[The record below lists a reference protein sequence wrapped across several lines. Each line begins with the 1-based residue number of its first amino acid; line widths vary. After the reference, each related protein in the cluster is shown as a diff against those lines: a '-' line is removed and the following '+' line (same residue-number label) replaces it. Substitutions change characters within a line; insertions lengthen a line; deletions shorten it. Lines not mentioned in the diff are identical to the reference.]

1 MVIALELFYTGL
13 LILASLAIG
22 YTSIVVLYNLFR
34 GQR

>member
-1 MVIALELFYTGL
+1 MVIALELFFTGL
-13 LILASLAIG
+13 LILVSLAIG

>member
-1 MVIALELFYTGL
+1 MVNALELFFTGL

>member
-1 MVIALELFYTGL
+1 MVIALELFFTGL

-22 YTSIVVLYNLFR
+22 YTSIVVIYNLFR

>member
-1 MVIALELFYTGL
+1 MVIALELFFTGL

-22 YTSIVVLYNLFR
+22 FTSIVVLYNLYR

>member
-1 MVIALELFYTGL
+1 MVIAFELFFTGL